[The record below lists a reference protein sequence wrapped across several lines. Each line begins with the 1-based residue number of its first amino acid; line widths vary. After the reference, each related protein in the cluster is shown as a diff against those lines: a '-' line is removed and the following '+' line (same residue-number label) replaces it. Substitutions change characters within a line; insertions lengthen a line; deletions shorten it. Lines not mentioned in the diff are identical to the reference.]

1 LVNKAGIITKEEAC
15 GLEVTLAAVR
25 ETLET
30 NTLAPLYL
38 SQTLVPLVKRSKAGR
53 IVNISCGMGQLSEMK
68 CGYALNSDAKCNTQ
82 RSKWRCCGRSRTD
95 SLSYG
100 RMAKSALLVGGR
112 GKRGARTC
120 SRRRQRSMANFLV
133 GPPAAI
139 GAVLAIATIPL
150 HLFLS
155 KAHSEQFAAL
165 LLACMGAI
173 YAGFGLQKGNSSQ
186 IAAEVAAATGL
197 FVGSLAALWVSAW
210 VVPIAYIAH
219 GIWDYAHTKDRHL
232 RRDPGSLS
240 SYPHGILPSV
250 PSTTGWRRQLW
261 RSFGAC
267 ELNRCIA
274 PRSIE
279 PILPAKE
286 GPLSGLPKGV
296 DVLLPNLRLFESRIG
311 GARWIDFCSARAPS
325 WSRRLWRNCACQ

>member
-1 LVNKAGIITKEEAC
+1 
-15 GLEVTLAAVR
+15 
-25 ETLET
+25 
-30 NTLAPLYL
+30 
-38 SQTLVPLVKRSKAGR
+38 
-53 IVNISCGMGQLSEMK
+53 
-68 CGYALNSDAKCNTQ
+68 
-82 RSKWRCCGRSRTD
+82 
-95 SLSYG
+95 
-100 RMAKSALLVGGR
+100 
-112 GKRGARTC
+112 
-120 SRRRQRSMANFLV
+120 MANFLV

-240 SYPHGILPSV
+240 SYPHGILV
-250 PSTTGWRRQLW
+250 T
-261 RSFGAC
+261 
-267 ELNRCIA
+267 
-274 PRSIE
+274 
-279 PILPAKE
+279 
-286 GPLSGLPKGV
+286 
-296 DVLLPNLRLFESRIG
+296 
-311 GARWIDFCSARAPS
+311 
-325 WSRRLWRNCACQ
+325 